1 MAIQEEKKEIIERCV
16 LRLVRKNVSTFHMV
30 GSAMKSLF
38 SGSFNKRLVSK
49 IFGFDCRSELPVD
62 DLVAE
67 SLLNGL
73 EEEDIEEIFKR
84 YARRK
89 GLDF

>member
-1 MAIQEEKKEIIERCV
+1 MAIQEEKKIIIERCV
-16 LRLVRKNVSTFHMV
+16 LRLVRKNLNAFHLA
-30 GSAMKSLF
+30 GSAMKSFF
-38 SGSFNKRLVSK
+38 SGSLSKRLVSK
-49 IFGFDCRSELPVD
+49 VFGFDSRSELPVD

-84 YARRK
+84 YAQRK

>member
-1 MAIQEEKKEIIERCV
+1 MPIQEEKKKIIEQCV
-16 LRLVRKNVSTFHMV
+16 LRPARKNSRTLHLV
-30 GSAMKSLF
+30 GSVMKPLF
-38 SGSFNKRLVSK
+38 SGSFTKRLVSNV
-49 IFGFDCRSELPVD
+49 FGFGLRSELPVD

-73 EEEDIEEIFKR
+73 EEDIEEMFKR
-84 YARRK
+84 YAQRK

>member
-1 MAIQEEKKEIIERCV
+1 MAIQEEKKIIIKRCV
-16 LRLVRKNVSTFHMV
+16 LRLVRKNLSTFHMV
-30 GSAMKSLF
+30 GSAIKSLF

-49 IFGFDCRSELPVD
+49 VFGFDPRSELPVD

-84 YARRK
+84 YAQRK

>member
-1 MAIQEEKKEIIERCV
+1 MAIQEEKKIIIERCII
-16 LRLVRKNVSTFHMV
+16 RLVRKNLSTFHMV
-30 GSAMKSLF
+30 GSGIKSLF

-49 IFGFDCRSELPVD
+49 VFGFDFRNELPVD

-84 YARRK
+84 YAQRK

>member
-1 MAIQEEKKEIIERCV
+1 MPIQKEKKEIIERCV
-16 LRLVRKNVSTFHMV
+16 LRLVKKNLNTFHMV
-30 GSAMKSLF
+30 GSAIKSLF
-38 SGSFNKRLVSK
+38 SGSFNKRVVSK
-49 IFGFDCRSELPVD
+49 VFGFNPRSELPVD

-67 SLLNGL
+67 ALLNGL

-84 YARRK
+84 YAQRK

>member
-1 MAIQEEKKEIIERCV
+1 MAIQDEKKIIIERCV
-16 LRLVRKNVSTFHMV
+16 LRLVRKNVNAFQMV
-30 GSAMKSLF
+30 GPAMKSLF
-38 SGSFNKRLVSK
+38 SGSFSKRLVSK
-49 IFGFDCRSELPVD
+49 VLGFDPRSKLPVD

-84 YARRK
+84 YAKRK

>member
-1 MAIQEEKKEIIERCV
+1 
-16 LRLVRKNVSTFHMV
+16 
-30 GSAMKSLF
+30 
-38 SGSFNKRLVSK
+38 
-49 IFGFDCRSELPVD
+49 VD

-73 EEEDIEEIFKR
+73 EEDIEEMFKR
-84 YARRK
+84 YAQRK